1 MGRPEKPIEIIDEV
15 AAFAIELRAL
25 KAAHGSLTYRDLAA
39 RTHYSRTTLAEATAG
54 KKLPSLPVVLAIVR
68 ACGGDPGLW
77 QARWEKMRQRAAN
90 VPILLPALPEQEVAD
105 GAEPEAAG
113 CGTDAATAIAR
124 KIAWP
129 ERRLNLGQVELRY
142 SARQGAAWA
151 RFEGYGSL
159 DHLAG
164 QREVEI
170 EVEIVRESDDRRCA
184 VREAYCFDYHWCDI
198 LLSSARLRAAARI
211 VVDGNLVAEGSTPWF
226 AVG

>member
-1 MGRPEKPIEIIDEV
+1 MGRPEKPIEIVDEV
-15 AAFAIELRAL
+15 AAFAAELRSL
-25 KAAHGSLTYRDLAA
+25 KAAQGSLTYRDLAA

-54 KKLPSLPVVLAIVR
+54 KKPPSLPVVLAIVR

-90 VPILLPALPEQEVAD
+90 TPVLLSALPEQQVAD
-105 GAEPEAAG
+105 GSEPEAAG
-113 CGTDAATAIAR
+113 CGADATTAIAR
-124 KIAWP
+124 KIAWH

-164 QREVEI
+164 QRQVDI
-170 EVEIVRESDDRRCA
+170 EVAVVRESDDRRTS

-198 LLSSARLRAAARI
+198 LLSQGRLRAAARI
-211 VVDGNLVAEGSTPWF
+211 LIDDHVVAESSTPWF
-226 AVG
+226 ALG